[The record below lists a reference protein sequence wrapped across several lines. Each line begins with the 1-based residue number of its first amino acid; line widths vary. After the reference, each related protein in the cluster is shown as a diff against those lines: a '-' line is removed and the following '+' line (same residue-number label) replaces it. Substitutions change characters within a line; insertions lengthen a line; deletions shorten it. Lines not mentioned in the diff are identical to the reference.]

1 VQCAMRR
8 TAFECPDATFRLG
21 PGLWEYPKALGT
33 LGLRVMVDGFGFRVC
48 VKGFGLWGQMLGFR
62 VKGLRFR
69 AYGLGF
75 QGLRFKVLG

>member
-1 VQCAMRR
+1 
-8 TAFECPDATFRLG
+8 
-21 PGLWEYPKALGT
+21 
-33 LGLRVMVDGFGFRVC
+33 MVDGFGFRVC